1 MSTIMG
7 NHVQYQ
13 PEWVREDFVDFV
25 AEKLHP
31 TWAWKKVKA
40 QLIARKAISDDFIQ
54 LQLRPNQNFRH
65 EQAQAG
71 QSLLLTV
78 EIAGVR
84 QQRGYSL
91 VEILDNG
98 DLLIAVKQQGLVSN
112 TVTQL
117 ALGTVLEI
125 SQAQG
130 EFVLKQHSGT
140 ATLFLASGSGITA
153 IYALLKQALTSTS
166 APVDLLYFN
175 RDNAYHAELEA
186 LTVQYPQ
193 FKYHPFNTLQNSQH
207 LTESLLQQ
215 FVPDY
220 LQRECYACGAHN
232 MMQSVQ
238 LLYADHSISHLLKTE
253 FFQIQ
258 IDETLEA
265 QPVTFLRA
273 QQEFLADTNLLES
286 VEKAG
291 LKPAHGCRMGICNT
305 CSCTKVQGA
314 VRNVLTG
321 EVDEQSNTQI
331 KLCISQAISPVVINL

>member
-1 MSTIMG
+1 MG

-13 PEWVREDFVDFV
+13 PEWVREDFIDFIG
-25 AEKLHP
+25 EKLHP

-40 QLIARKAISDDFIQ
+40 QLIARKALSDDFIQ
-54 LQLRPNQNFRH
+54 LQLRPNQNFKKN
-65 EQAQAG
+65 EAQAG
-71 QSLLLTV
+71 QSILVTV
-78 EIAGVR
+78 VLAGIR
-84 QQRGYSL
+84 QQRSYSL

-98 DLLIAVKQQGLVSN
+98 DLLIAVKQQGLVSKA
-112 TVTQL
+112 VTTL
-117 ALGTVLEI
+117 ALGTVIEI

-130 EFVLKQHSGT
+130 EFVLNQHAKT

-153 IYALLKQALTSTS
+153 IYALLKQALKLTSH
-166 APVDLLYFN
+166 PIDLLYFN

-186 LTVQYPQ
+186 LTAQYPQ
-193 FKYHPFNTLQNSQH
+193 FKYHAYNTLQNSQH
-207 LTESLLQQ
+207 FSETLLEHL
-215 FVPDY
+215 VPDY
-220 LQRECYACGAHN
+220 QHRECYACGAHN

-238 LLYADHSISHLLKTE
+238 LLYTAQSISHLLNTE
-253 FFQIQ
+253 YFQIQ
-258 IDETLEA
+258 IDDTLEA

-286 VEKAG
+286 AEKAG

-314 VRNVLTG
+314 VRNLLTG